1 MNIKTD
7 GSHEYRLDLVH
18 RVTQRAG
25 KGTGAS
31 AIYRSMEGYPQLL
44 DALDRAATHEDMT
57 PELADALST
66 PRATRRHEID
76 AEVSLE

>member
-1 MNIKTD
+1 
-7 GSHEYRLDLVH
+7 
-18 RVTQRAG
+18 
-25 KGTGAS
+25 
-31 AIYRSMEGYPQLL
+31 MEGYPQLL